1 MTYRVRPRRIS
12 RSRFLDTEE
21 VGSSSLLEPTIS
33 SLFLVPET
41 KIQLHSSNSR
51 VPIALQIVWLF
62 VLALPVASIAWTIT
76 QEEIF
81 REPREYC
88 LDRSRNCPKWYQRK
102 VFYMLTCEYC
112 LSHYIAIFFLAISRF
127 TLLLPGWRGFLIALF
142 SLVWI
147 GNFYMGLYGRLRL
160 DIKSTKIDVKKE
172 EHALNELREES
183 EPEIHQVR

>member
-1 MTYRVRPRRIS
+1 MTKPLSRAALRR
-12 RSRFLDTEE
+12 
-21 VGSSSLLEPTIS
+21 
-33 SLFLVPET
+33 LV
-41 KIQLHSSNSR
+41 
-51 VPIALQIVWLF
+51 IAR
-62 VLALPVASIAWTIT
+62 A
-76 QEEIF
+76 
-81 REPREYC
+81 YGC
-88 LDRSRNCPKWYQRK
+88 
-102 VFYMLTCEYC
+102 CEYC

>member
-1 MTYRVRPRRIS
+1 
-12 RSRFLDTEE
+12 
-21 VGSSSLLEPTIS
+21 
-33 SLFLVPET
+33 
-41 KIQLHSSNSR
+41 

-102 VFYMLTCEYC
+102 VFYVLTCEYC